1 MRRLL
6 ILLSVFLV
14 FSCSLLSQ
22 KYYVCLRVCLND
34 DVKLINGS
42 ISANAG
48 SEIICDYFLIP
59 DTDKTVDVT
68 TVSSD
73 NENVIKI
80 TSIDFENKKIHALA
94 LSQGCAKITIE
105 TQSFYSS
112 TTLSIYVY

>member
-1 MRRLL
+1 MRRLFF
-6 ILLSVFLV
+6 LLSVFLF
-14 FSCSLLSQ
+14 FSCSRLSQ

-34 DVKLINGS
+34 DVKLINGN
-42 ISANAG
+42 ITAG
-48 SEIICDYFLIP
+48 VNNEIECDYFLIP
-59 DTDKTVDVT
+59 DTVKKIDVT
-68 TVSSD
+68 NVSSD

-105 TQSFYSS
+105 TQSFSSS